1 VLVGAALRDAPTL
14 LSVEQSLDELER
26 LATTAGASVVARE
39 TQRLT
44 RVSAATFIGSGK
56 LQEIKTLAL
65 ANDAELVIFDDELS
79 PAQLRNIERELECK
93 VLDRTAL
100 ILDIFAMRAGT
111 REAALQVE
119 LAQYA
124 YRLPRLTR
132 QWTHLSR
139 QAVGGVGLRG
149 PGETQL
155 ELDRRDIQRR
165 MSQIRGEL
173 EQVRK
178 QRGLRRRR
186 RKRAGLTVVAIVGY
200 TNAGKSTLLNA
211 LAGSHVLV
219 EDKLFATLDP
229 TTRQVSLPN
238 GKRALFTDTVGFI
251 QKLPTELVVSF
262 RATLEEVLAADLLV
276 HVADASDPGIVEKVT
291 AVEQVLQEIGAEDK
305 PVLLA
310 LNKVDLVDPE
320 WLEAHAGGRFFPGR
334 SALSRLRDS
343 YPEPVLLSAMQGVG
357 VSDLLD
363 QVERALV
370 AAMVQIETTVPYAMG
385 EVLNL
390 WHEHGL
396 VSDLSYGAEGIQI
409 EGRLPRWLA
418 GRLGFVADER
428 DADIADDDDV
438 LWSIAKDE
446 TE

>member
-1 VLVGAALRDAPTL
+1 MLVGTELHDAKTL
-14 LSVEQSLDELER
+14 LSMEQSLDELER
-26 LATTAGASVVARE
+26 LATTAGAIVVARE

-44 RVSAATFIGSGK
+44 RVNSATYIGSGK
-56 LQEIKTLAL
+56 LQEVKTLAQ
-65 ANDAELVIFDDELS
+65 ASDADLVIFDDELS
-79 PAQLRNIERELECK
+79 PGQLRNIERELECK

-111 REAALQVE
+111 KEAALQVE
-119 LAQYA
+119 LAQYT

-155 ELDRRDIQRR
+155 ELDRREIQRR
-165 MSQIRGEL
+165 MNQIRGEL
-173 EQVRK
+173 EEVRK
-178 QRGLRRRR
+178 QRGLRRLRR
-186 RKRAGLTVVAIVGY
+186 QRAGLTVVAIVGY

-211 LAGSHVLV
+211 LAGSNVLV

-229 TTRQVSLPN
+229 TTRQVTLPN
-238 GKRALFTDTVGFI
+238 GKRALFSDTVGFI

-262 RATLEEVLAADLLV
+262 RATLEEVLAADLLI
-276 HVADASDPGIVEKVT
+276 HVADAGDLGVVEKVT
-291 AVEQVLQEIGAEDK
+291 AVEQVLQEIGAQDK

-320 WLEAHAGGRFFPGR
+320 WLDAHAGGRFFPGR
-334 SALSRLRDS
+334 SALSRLRDD

-357 VSDLLD
+357 VDDLLD
-363 QVERALV
+363 RVEATLV
-370 AAMVQIETTVPYAMG
+370 AAMVAVDTVVPYSMG

-390 WHEHGL
+390 WHENGL
-396 VSDLSYGAEGIQI
+396 VSELSYGAEGIQVI
-409 EGRLPRWLA
+409 GRLPRWLA
-418 GRLGFVADER
+418 GRLGFADELE
-428 DADIADDDDV
+428 ADRADDDDV
-438 LWSIAKDE
+438 LWSIDEDE
-446 TE
+446 TD